1 MFFKHNNEEMVEL
14 EIIEDYG
21 NTVLVRVKPVK
32 S

>member
-1 MFFKHNNEEMVEL
+1 MFFRHNEEMVEL

-32 S
+32 G

>member
-1 MFFKHNNEEMVEL
+1 MLFKHNDEMVEL

-32 S
+32 VD